1 MISIIVTAY
10 REEKTIEKVIKCL
23 LDSEYSGL
31 GEHKLDKKWEFIL
44 VAPDEQTRKAALK
57 ALAALGVSKENY
69 HILVDPGNGK
79 PAALNMA
86 FEKAKG
92 DYLIPTDGEVMFEKG
107 AVFELVEL
115 LEERLEKGEKV
126 GGITGRPVSMD
137 DKSSMMKY
145 FGNLL
150 SDAAHHKRNIDLTE
164 DPKGLSTKLIPKRK
178 FFPLSGYIYLI
189 KNLDWQI
196 PEDVLVD
203 DAFISYELFN
213 KGYKLYYAPG
223 AKVKVKF
230 PTNLSDYF
238 KQKKRSTG
246 GFIQLWKY
254 NIVKPETKSRSF
266 WRELE
271 YFWFPIK
278 YASNLKELIWSLM
291 LYPIRLWLWAMI
303 FWERKIIKK
312 NFKDTWVRIESTK

>member
-1 MISIIVTAY
+1 MLSIIVTAHK
-10 REEKTIEKVIKCL
+10 EEKTIREVINCL
-23 LDSEYSGL
+23 LDQKYSGL
-31 GEHKLDKKWEFIL
+31 GEHKTDEDWEFIL
-44 VAPDEQTRKAALK
+44 VAPDKATINAAKDALK
-57 ALAALGVSKENY
+57 KLEISTEKY
-69 HILVDPGNGK
+69 QILVDPGNGK

-92 DYLIPTDGEVMFEKG
+92 EYLLPTDGEVMFEKR
-107 AVFELVEL
+107 AVFELVDL
-115 LEERLEKGEKV
+115 LEQKLDQGQKV
-126 GGITGRPVSMD
+126 GGITGRPVSLD

-150 SDAAHHKRNIDLTE
+150 SDAAHHKRNIDLTD
-164 DPKGLSTKLIPKRK
+164 DPKGLSTKLVPKRK

-189 KNLDWQI
+189 KNLDWKI

-213 KGYKLYYAPG
+213 KGYKLYYAPE
-223 AKVKVKF
+223 AKVKVKY
-230 PTNLSDYF
+230 PTNLPDYF

-254 NIVKPETKSRSF
+254 NVVKPETKSRSF

-278 YASNLKELIWSLM
+278 YATSLKELIWSIT
-291 LYPIRLWLWAMI
+291 LYPIRLWLWIMI
-303 FWERKIIKK
+303 FWERKITKK